1 MWQLAEGLSVP
12 HTSILVFCTLHS
24 NSFLPLIYNK
34 VLFFLAKMDVINCL
48 LAVPLILIDHC
59 QQLHP
64 SYFWLGYLEY
74 SQPSKKSYKC
84 TVIPLCLSCPCS
96 QVIMGSFPPS
106 SAGMHNSHLHIC
118 LLVPLSGVTSGND
131 VKNLKKYLKLLVSV
145 LFVIYFSDRLL
156 CQWMCGQSRW
166 LKVQSVLAVKVVL
179 SLGVLNSRISPP

>member
-1 MWQLAEGLSVP
+1 MGQLAEGLSVP

-24 NSFLPLIYNK
+24 NSFLPLIYYK

-74 SQPSKKSYKC
+74 SQPVKKATSALWSP
-84 TVIPLCLSCPCS
+84 PLSQLSLQPGDHGQLS
-96 QVIMGSFPPS
+96 SL
-106 SAGMHNSHLHIC
+106 SAGMLPLTRMHNSHPHIC
-118 LLVPLSGVTSGND
+118 LLVPLSAVTSGND
-131 VKNLKKYLKLLVSV
+131 VKNLKKYLKLLVRV
-145 LFVIYFSDRLL
+145 LFFIYFNGRLS
-156 CQWMCGQSRW
+156 CHWMCGQSRW

-179 SLGVLNSRISPP
+179 SLGML